1 MKKQDKLALL
11 IDAENIS
18 RKYIKLIMDELNEFG
33 TPTYKRVYGDFTS
46 CGVSSW
52 KDVLRTYALT
62 PILQYG
68 YTKGK
73 NSSDSAMIID
83 AMDILYSGNVN
94 GFCLV
99 TSDSDF
105 TRLANR
111 LREAGMLVVGMGEQ
125 KTPGSLVAACEHFK
139 YLDLLLKEE
148 EEEEEEKKHQIGSGA
163 QKKHQSEV
171 VTQKKS
177 QEKGKNEQHNKSIA
191 EEEKKEEFELGM
203 TEEFSI
209 PTKERIGKEIK
220 SIIHQISD
228 DNGWVNQSEIGVLLS
243 KRFPGFDPRNY
254 KYSKLSHLIRSY
266 KFLEVNTVPNPKN
279 EFLKII
285 YVKVKE

>member
-46 CGVSSW
+46 SGVSAW

-62 PILQYG
+62 PVLQYG

-111 LREAGMLVVGMGEQ
+111 LREAGMLVIGMGEQ

-148 EEEEEEKKHQIGSGA
+148 VAEEEEKKHQAETI
-163 QKKHQSEV
+163 V
-171 VTQKKS
+171 QKKS
-177 QEKGKNEQHNKSIA
+177 QEKSKNEQQNKNAA
-191 EEEKKEEFELGM
+191 EEEKKEENDLNL
-203 TEEFSI
+203 TEESSI
-209 PTKERIGKEIK
+209 PSKERIGQEIK
-220 SIIHQISD
+220 SIIHQVSD

-285 YVKVKE
+285 YVKIKE

>member
-46 CGVSSW
+46 SGVAAW

-62 PILQYG
+62 PVLQYG

-111 LREAGMLVVGMGEQ
+111 LREAGMLVIGMGEQ

-148 EEEEEEKKHQIGSGA
+148 VAEEEEKKHQA
-163 QKKHQSEV
+163 EAAA
-171 VTQKKS
+171 QKKS
-177 QEKGKNEQHNKSIA
+177 QEKNKNEQQNKGAA
-191 EEEKKEEFELGM
+191 EEEKKEETDLNM
-203 TEEFSI
+203 TEESSI
-209 PTKERIGKEIK
+209 PSKERIGKEIK
-220 SIIHQISD
+220 SIIHQVSD

-285 YVKVKE
+285 YVKIKE

>member
-18 RKYIKLIMDELNEFG
+18 RKYIKLIMDELNEYG

-46 CGVSSW
+46 AGVAAW

-111 LREAGMLVVGMGEQ
+111 LREAGMLVIGMGEQ

-148 EEEEEEKKHQIGSGA
+148 EEEILEEKKQQPEPEPIPP
-163 QKKHQSEV
+163 KKQ
-171 VTQKKS
+171 Q
-177 QEKGKNEQHNKSIA
+177 
-191 EEEKKEEFELGM
+191 
-203 TEEFSI
+203 EEFSI
-209 PTKERIGKEIK
+209 PTKERIGEEIK

-254 KYSKLSHLIRSY
+254 KYVHLIIHLRILLILSQNKSSCKKSLQLLPY
-266 KFLEVNTVPNPKN
+266 VFL
-279 EFLKII
+279 FF
-285 YVKVKE
+285 

>member
-46 CGVSSW
+46 SGVSAW

-62 PILQYG
+62 PVLQYG

-111 LREAGMLVVGMGEQ
+111 LREAGMLVIGMGEQ

-148 EEEEEEKKHQIGSGA
+148 VAEEEEKKHQA
-163 QKKHQSEV
+163 EAAA
-171 VTQKKS
+171 QKKS
-177 QEKGKNEQHNKSIA
+177 QEKNKNEQQNKNAA
-191 EEEKKEEFELGM
+191 EEEKKEESDLNL
-203 TEEFSI
+203 TEESSI
-209 PTKERIGKEIK
+209 PSKERIGQEIK
-220 SIIHQISD
+220 SIIHQVSD

-285 YVKVKE
+285 YVKIKE

>member
-1 MKKQDKLALL
+1 MKKQDRFALL

-18 RKYIKLIMDELNEFG
+18 KKYIKLIMDELNEFG
-33 TPTYKRVYGDFTS
+33 IATYKRVYGDFTS
-46 CGVSSW
+46 SGGAAW

-148 EEEEEEKKHQIGSGA
+148 VAEEEESKKALQETGQEPVIGRKNMEKARTENNTKASNPEEKDK
-163 QKKHQSEV
+163 E
-171 VTQKKS
+171 
-177 QEKGKNEQHNKSIA
+177 QETA
-191 EEEKKEEFELGM
+191 LA
-203 TEEFSI
+203 EEFSI
-209 PTKERIGKEIK
+209 PTKEKIGEEIK
-220 SIIHQISD
+220 SIIYQFSD
-228 DNGWVNQSEIGVLLS
+228 DNGWVNQSEIGVMLS
-243 KRFPGFDPRNY
+243 KRVPGFDPRNY
-254 KYSKLSHLIRSY
+254 KYSKLSHLITSY
-266 KFLEVNTVPNPKN
+266 KFLETNTVPNPKN

-285 YVKVKE
+285 YVKIKE

>member
-46 CGVSSW
+46 SGVSAW

-62 PILQYG
+62 PVLQYG

-111 LREAGMLVVGMGEQ
+111 LREAGMLVIGMGEQ

-148 EEEEEEKKHQIGSGA
+148 VAEEEEKKHQAEII
-163 QKKHQSEV
+163 V
-171 VTQKKS
+171 QKKS
-177 QEKGKNEQHNKSIA
+177 QEKSKNEQQNKNAA
-191 EEEKKEEFELGM
+191 EEEKKEENDLNL
-203 TEEFSI
+203 TEESSI
-209 PTKERIGKEIK
+209 PSKERIGQEIK
-220 SIIHQISD
+220 SIIHQVSD

-285 YVKVKE
+285 YVKIKE

>member
-148 EEEEEEKKHQIGSGA
+148 VAEEEEKKHQA
-163 QKKHQSEV
+163 EAV
-171 VTQKKS
+171 AQKKS
-177 QEKGKNEQHNKSIA
+177 QEKSKNEQQNKNAA
-191 EEEKKEEFELGM
+191 EEEKKEENDLNL
-203 TEEFSI
+203 TEESSI
-209 PTKERIGKEIK
+209 PSKERIGQEIK
-220 SIIHQISD
+220 SIIHQVSD

-285 YVKVKE
+285 YVKIKE

>member
-46 CGVSSW
+46 SGVSAW

-62 PILQYG
+62 PVLQYG

-111 LREAGMLVVGMGEQ
+111 LREAGMLVIGMGEQ

-139 YLDLLLKEE
+139 YLDLLSKEE
-148 EEEEEEKKHQIGSGA
+148 VAEEEEKKHQAETI
-163 QKKHQSEV
+163 V
-171 VTQKKS
+171 QKKS
-177 QEKGKNEQHNKSIA
+177 QEKSKNEQQNKNAA
-191 EEEKKEEFELGM
+191 EEEKKEENDLNL
-203 TEEFSI
+203 TEESSI
-209 PTKERIGKEIK
+209 PSKERIGQEIK
-220 SIIHQISD
+220 SIIHQVSD

-285 YVKVKE
+285 YVKIKE

>member
-1 MKKQDKLALL
+1 MKKQDRFALL

-33 TPTYKRVYGDFTS
+33 IPTYKRIYGDFTS
-46 CGVSSW
+46 SGVAAW

-148 EEEEEEKKHQIGSGA
+148 ETEEEENKKIQQEI
-163 QKKHQSEV
+163 QPTKKNGD
-171 VTQKKS
+171 KN
-177 QEKGKNEQHNKSIA
+177 KNENSGKSLG
-191 EEEKKEEFELGM
+191 EEEKREEAEAAVS
-203 TEEFSI
+203 EAFSI
-209 PTKERIGKEIK
+209 PTKEKIGEEIK
-220 SIIHQISD
+220 SIIHQVSD
-228 DNGWVNQSEIGVLLS
+228 DNGWVNQSEIGVMLS
-243 KRFPGFDPRNY
+243 KRVPGFDPRNY
-254 KYSKLSHLIRSY
+254 KYSKLSQLITSY
-266 KFLEVNTVPNPKN
+266 KFLETNTVPNPKN
-279 EFLKII
+279 ELLKII
-285 YVKVKE
+285 YVKIKE

>member
-46 CGVSSW
+46 SGVAAW

-62 PILQYG
+62 PVLQYG

-148 EEEEEEKKHQIGSGA
+148 VAEEEEKKHQTEA
-163 QKKHQSEV
+163 AA
-171 VTQKKS
+171 QKKS
-177 QEKGKNEQHNKSIA
+177 QEKNKNEQQNKGAA
-191 EEEKKEEFELGM
+191 EEEKKEESDLNL
-203 TEEFSI
+203 TEESSI
-209 PTKERIGKEIK
+209 PSKERIGQEIK
-220 SIIHQISD
+220 SIIHQVSD

-285 YVKVKE
+285 YVKIKE

>member
-1 MKKQDKLALL
+1 MKKQDRFALL

-33 TPTYKRVYGDFTS
+33 IPTYKRIYGDFTS
-46 CGVSSW
+46 SGVAAW

-148 EEEEEEKKHQIGSGA
+148 ETEEEENKKIQQEI
-163 QKKHQSEV
+163 QPTKKNGD
-171 VTQKKS
+171 KN
-177 QEKGKNEQHNKSIA
+177 KNENSGKA
-191 EEEKKEEFELGM
+191 LGEEEKREEAEVSVS
-203 TEEFSI
+203 EAFSI
-209 PTKERIGKEIK
+209 PTKEKIGEEIK
-220 SIIHQISD
+220 SIIHQVSD
-228 DNGWVNQSEIGVLLS
+228 DNGWVNQSEIGVMLS
-243 KRFPGFDPRNY
+243 KRVPGFDPRNY
-254 KYSKLSHLIRSY
+254 KYSKLSQLITSY
-266 KFLEVNTVPNPKN
+266 KFLETNTVPNPKN
-279 EFLKII
+279 ELLKII
-285 YVKVKE
+285 YVKIKE

>member
-46 CGVSSW
+46 SGVSAW

-62 PILQYG
+62 PVLQYG

-111 LREAGMLVVGMGEQ
+111 LREAGMLVIGMGEQ

-148 EEEEEEKKHQIGSGA
+148 VAEEEEKKHQA
-163 QKKHQSEV
+163 EAAA
-171 VTQKKS
+171 QKKS
-177 QEKGKNEQHNKSIA
+177 QEKNKNEQQNKSAA
-191 EEEKKEEFELGM
+191 EEEKKEESDLNL
-203 TEEFSI
+203 TEESSI
-209 PTKERIGKEIK
+209 PTKERIGQEIK
-220 SIIHQISD
+220 SIIHQVSD

-285 YVKVKE
+285 YVKIKE

>member
-46 CGVSSW
+46 SGVAAW

-62 PILQYG
+62 PVLQYG

-111 LREAGMLVVGMGEQ
+111 LREAGMLVIGMGEQ

-148 EEEEEEKKHQIGSGA
+148 VAEEEEKKHQA
-163 QKKHQSEV
+163 EAAA
-171 VTQKKS
+171 QKKS
-177 QEKGKNEQHNKSIA
+177 QEKNKNEQQNKNAA
-191 EEEKKEEFELGM
+191 EEEKKEETDLNM
-203 TEEFSI
+203 TEESSI
-209 PTKERIGKEIK
+209 PSKERIGQEIK
-220 SIIHQISD
+220 SIIHQVSD

-285 YVKVKE
+285 YVKIKE